1 MAVSLK
7 PNLKQ
12 QECIDNT
19 EGKYLVLAGPGTGKT
34 FTMIQRIKAMIEK
47 GIEPSKIL
55 CLTFS
60 DAATNEVKTRLEK
73 ELHKADTGVNVYT
86 YHGFCNEI
94 LSENPVEFE
103 LPENIRKIPDAAAV
117 SLLKEC
123 IDEIDSKVY
132 RTKRNDPYYFIGE
145 IQKGIEAIKMNR
157 LSKENYFNN
166 IETNPDWKP
175 QLIAL
180 KNELSEKTEQGK
192 KITQKLLDGID
203 RLEKKIA
210 KAQELWK
217 FYELY
222 RSKMEE
228 LHYFDFNDSIT
239 HIILSTKEQALPFP
253 PLSHTASHV
262 QVLSEDELWRCISN
276 HTPLPLSKP
285 HRSHPLRIPS
295 VLYRPVASSPLFA
308 GFLFLLYLPHP

>member
-1 MAVSLK
+1 MAVSFK

-210 KAQELWK
+210 KAQ
-217 FYELY
+217 
-222 RSKMEE
+222 
-228 LHYFDFNDSIT
+228 
-239 HIILSTKEQALPFP
+239 
-253 PLSHTASHV
+253 
-262 QVLSEDELWRCISN
+262 
-276 HTPLPLSKP
+276 
-285 HRSHPLRIPS
+285 
-295 VLYRPVASSPLFA
+295 
-308 GFLFLLYLPHP
+308 GFF